1 MIDESTYTSYD
12 GDVMIYDDDDDD
24 DDDDDILYIL
34 YNIIHTIQY

>member
-24 DDDDDILYIL
+24 DDDDILYIL